1 MHVDTKIL
9 DPSLRLLGFSPCVL
23 LFNNIEMRILK
34 NIVNLNYLSLM
45 MLAIT
50 GLYSKHSML
59 SRLD

>member
-1 MHVDTKIL
+1 MQ
-9 DPSLRLLGFSPCVL
+9 
-23 LFNNIEMRILK
+23 ILK

-59 SRLD
+59 SSWLD

>member
-1 MHVDTKIL
+1 MQ
-9 DPSLRLLGFSPCVL
+9 
-23 LFNNIEMRILK
+23 ILK

-45 MLAIT
+45 MLAII